1 MKIIETAYG
10 LFLKRRGKIFEYV
23 GNAWMEVPILTAKKV
38 AKINKKVEQLD
49 EEVKQCW
56 ILQFI

>member
-49 EEVKQCW
+49 EEVK
-56 ILQFI
+56 

>member
-10 LFLKRRGKIFEYV
+10 LFMKRRGKIFEYV

-38 AKINKKVEQLD
+38 AQLNEKMEKID
-49 EEVKQCW
+49 EESK
-56 ILQFI
+56 

>member
-23 GNAWMEVPILTAKKV
+23 GNAWMEVPILTAKQVSKLQS
-38 AKINKKVEQLD
+38 KVEQIN
-49 EEVKQCW
+49 EETK
-56 ILQFI
+56 

>member
-38 AKINKKVEQLD
+38 SKLQSKVEQIN
-49 EEVKQCW
+49 EETK
-56 ILQFI
+56 